1 MGNCLYIQQLPDLVN
16 QLGLL
21 YHTIESRVK
30 MFHKLTKLH
39 GKLYLLM
46 SQVGFTVSQF
56 RSMDLVLFFSDDQ
69 PLASKPS
76 RKFYKHNLELT
87 LNEIRSLK
95 SGNPKW
101 HIVTFYV
108 IFKEKFIALCV

>member
-1 MGNCLYIQQLPDLVN
+1 MLDVAHSPAGLALVRSRALRVGNRLFIQQLPDLVN

-46 SQVGFTVSQF
+46 CQVGFTVSHF
-56 RSMDLVLFFSDDQ
+56 RSLDLVLFFPDDQ
-69 PLASKPS
+69 PLA
-76 RKFYKHNLELT
+76 
-87 LNEIRSLK
+87 
-95 SGNPKW
+95 
-101 HIVTFYV
+101 
-108 IFKEKFIALCV
+108 

>member
-1 MGNCLYIQQLPDLVN
+1 MAASNHLYIQQLPDLVN

-46 SQVGFTVSQF
+46 SQVGLTISRRFAP
-56 RSMDLVLFFSDDQ
+56 RICFFSVFDGQ
-69 PLASKPS
+69 SPLASKPS
-76 RKFYKHNLELT
+76 SKFYKHFLFLK
-87 LNEIRSLK
+87 LN
-95 SGNPKW
+95 
-101 HIVTFYV
+101 
-108 IFKEKFIALCV
+108 